1 MTTEVSTNVDLAR
14 IEAAYQSIRKVAHRT
29 PVFTSQTFDAI
40 AGCEVYLKAENLQK
54 TGSFKIRG
62 AYHCL
67 SKFTPEQR
75 ARGVVTASAGNH
87 AQGIALGARLNGIQ
101 ATVFM
106 PTMASIA
113 KVQAT
118 RGYGAEVRLEGAI
131 FDEAVLAAK
140 RCAEETGAVFVSAFD
155 HDDIIAG
162 QGTVALELLDDLPDV
177 ETVIV
182 PVGGGGLI
190 SGIAIALKAINPRIR
205 VVGVQAEGAP
215 ALVRAWQK
223 HDLQPSLAVKTIA
236 DGIAIKHPAERT
248 FHYISKFVDEMVTVD
263 DEAIA
268 NTIVQLLERTKLVV
282 EGAGAVALT
291 ALLTHK
297 VTGRGKTAVILSGGN
312 IDTKLLSSLI
322 ERHMLR
328 ASRYVRLFSA
338 VDDRPGG
345 LAKLLKVVAD
355 SQANLIEVVHNRA
368 SASVPL
374 GATGVEL
381 QLETRD
387 GEHIAFVLQS
397 LRDQGYPVQ
406 VMP

>member
-1 MTTEVSTNVDLAR
+1 MPTDLATDVTLAR
-14 IEAAYQSIRKVAHRT
+14 IEEAYASVRKVAHRT
-29 PVFTSQTFDAI
+29 PIFTSQTFDAL
-40 AGCEVYLKAENLQK
+40 AGCEVFLKAENLQK
-54 TGSFKIRG
+54 TGSFKVRG
-62 AYHCL
+62 AYTCL

-87 AQGIALGARLNGIQ
+87 AQGIALGARLTGIQ

-106 PTMASIA
+106 PVGASIA

-131 FDEAVLAAK
+131 FDEAVQAAQ
-140 RCAEETGAVFVSAFD
+140 AYAAETGAVFVSAFD

-162 QGTVALELLDDLPDV
+162 QGTLALELLDDLPDV

-190 SGIAIALKAINPRIR
+190 SGIAVALKEINPRVR

-223 HDLQPSLAVKTIA
+223 HELVASPSVRTIA

-248 FHYISKFVDEMVTVD
+248 FHYISKYVDEMVTVA
-263 DEAIA
+263 DEDTA
-268 NTIVQLLERTKLVV
+268 NTIVMLLERTKLVV

-328 ASRYVRLFSA
+328 AKRYVRLFSA
-338 VDDRPGG
+338 VDDRPGA
-345 LAKLLKVVAD
+345 LAKLLKVIAD
-355 SQANLIEVVHNRA
+355 NQGNLIEVIHNRA

-374 GATGVEL
+374 GATGVEI
-381 QLETRD
+381 QIETRD
-387 GEHIAFVLQS
+387 GLHIEEILAS
-397 LRDQGYPVQ
+397 LREQGYPVQ

>member
-1 MTTEVSTNVDLAR
+1 MATDLATDVTLAR
-14 IEAAYQSIRKVAHRT
+14 IEEAYASVRKVAHRT
-29 PVFTSQTFDAI
+29 PVFTSQTFDAL
-40 AGCEVYLKAENLQK
+40 AGCEVFLKAENLQK
-54 TGSFKIRG
+54 TGSFKVRG
-62 AYHCL
+62 AYTCL

-87 AQGIALGARLNGIQ
+87 AQGIALGAKLVGIK

-106 PTMASIA
+106 PTGASIA

-131 FDEAVLAAK
+131 FDEAVQAAQAF
-140 RCAEETGAVFVSAFD
+140 AEETGAEFVSAFD

-162 QGTVALELLDDLPDV
+162 QGTLALELLDDLPDV

-190 SGIAIALKAINPRIR
+190 SGVAIALKAINPRVR

-223 HDLQPSLAVKTIA
+223 HELVATPSVKTIA

-248 FHYISKFVDEMVTVD
+248 FHYISRFVDEMVTVA
-263 DEAIA
+263 DEDTA
-268 NTIVQLLERTKLVV
+268 NTIVMLLERTKLVV

-328 ASRYVRLFSA
+328 AKRYVRLFSA
-338 VDDRPGG
+338 VDDRPGA
-345 LAKLLKVVAD
+345 LAKLLKVIAD
-355 SQANLIEVVHNRA
+355 HQGNLIEVIHNRA
-368 SASVPL
+368 SAIVPL
-374 GATGVEL
+374 GGTGVEI
-381 QLETRD
+381 QIETRD
-387 GEHIAFVLQS
+387 GLHIEEILAG

>member
-1 MTTEVSTNVDLAR
+1 MQLDTAVDLAR
-14 IEAAYQSIRKVAHRT
+14 IQAAYEGLQHVAHRT
-29 PVFTSQTFDAI
+29 PIFTSQTVDAL
-40 AGCEVYLKAENLQK
+40 AGCSVYLKAENLQK

-67 SKFTPEQR
+67 SKFSPEQK

-87 AQGIALGARLNGIQ
+87 AQGIALGARLNGMK

-106 PTMASIA
+106 PTLASIA

-118 RGYGAEVRLEGAI
+118 RNYGAEVVLAGDI
-131 FDEAVLAAK
+131 FDEAVAAAK
-140 RCAEETGAVFVSAFD
+140 AYAERTGAEFVSAFD
-155 HDDIIAG
+155 HDDIITG
-162 QGTVALELLDDLPDV
+162 QGTVALELLQDLPDV

-190 SGIAIALKAINPRIR
+190 SGMAIALKETNPHIR
-205 VVGVQAEGAP
+205 VIGVQSEGAP
-215 ALVRAWQK
+215 ALVRAWQTK
-223 HDLQPSLAVKTIA
+223 DLVASPSVRTIA

-248 FHYISKFVDEMVTVD
+248 YHYINKYVDEMVTVA
-263 DEAIA
+263 DEDTA
-268 NTIVQLLERTKLVV
+268 NIIVMLLERMKLVV
-282 EGAGAVALT
+282 EGAGAVGLA

-322 ERHMLR
+322 ERGMLR
-328 ASRYVRLFSA
+328 ASRYVRLFTA
-338 VDDRPGG
+338 VDDRPGA
-345 LAKLLKVVAD
+345 LARMLKLVAD
-355 SQANLIEVVHNRA
+355 TQGNVIEVIHNRA
-368 SASVPL
+368 SVTVPI
-374 GATGVEL
+374 GMTGVEI

-387 GEHIAFVLQS
+387 GSHIEEILGA
-397 LRDQGYPVQ
+397 LRTEGYPVQ

>member
-1 MTTEVSTNVDLAR
+1 MAVDLTTSVDLAQ
-14 IEAAYQSIRKVAHRT
+14 IEEAYSLVRQIAHRT
-29 PVFTSQTFDAI
+29 PIFTSQTFDAI

-54 TGSFKIRG
+54 TGSFKVRG
-62 AYHCL
+62 AYYCL
-67 SKFTPEQR
+67 SKFSPEER

-87 AQGIALGARLNGIQ
+87 AQGIALGARLNGIK

-106 PTMASIA
+106 PTLASIA

-118 RGYGAEVRLEGAI
+118 RGYGADVRLEGAI
-131 FDEAVLAAK
+131 FDEAVAAAK
-140 RCAEETGAVFVSAFD
+140 LFAAETGAVFVSAFD

-162 QGTVALELLDDLPDV
+162 QGTTALELLDDLPDV

-190 SGIAIALKAINPRIR
+190 SGMAIALKAINPRIR

-215 ALVRAWQK
+215 ALVRSWQK
-223 HDLQPSLAVKTIA
+223 HALQATSGVKTIA

-248 FHYISKFVDEMVTVD
+248 FYYIAKYVDEMVTVS
-263 DEAIA
+263 DEDTA
-268 NTIVQLLERTKLVV
+268 NTIVMLLERTKLVV

-297 VTGRGKTAVILSGGN
+297 VTGRGKTAVMLSGGN

-322 ERHMLR
+322 ERGMLR
-328 ASRYVRLFSA
+328 ASRYVRLFTA
-338 VDDRPGG
+338 VDDRPGA
-345 LAKLLKVVAD
+345 LAKLLKAIAD
-355 SQANLIEVVHNRA
+355 SQGNLIEVIHNRA
-368 SASVPL
+368 SAMVPL
-374 GATGVEL
+374 GMTGVEI
-381 QLETRD
+381 QIETRD
-387 GEHIAFVLQS
+387 AAHIEEILGI
-397 LRDQGYPVQ
+397 LREAGYAVQ